1 MTDAIRFLKM
11 AIEKDKNYAE
21 ACGLCAGAYVVAQT
35 YRGMPISPEEKSE
48 ALRFADTAANLG
60 TDDAL
65 ALARAAQAL
74 VYFGKQYERGLA
86 MIERAV
92 ALNPNMSTVWLM
104 RGWINSMCGN
114 PEEAINSFSRVLQFN
129 ERDPARIGACG

>member
-1 MTDAIRFLKM
+1 
-11 AIEKDKNYAE
+11 
-21 ACGLCAGAYVVAQT
+21 
-35 YRGMPISPEEKSE
+35 
-48 ALRFADTAANLG
+48 
-60 TDDAL
+60 DAL

-92 ALNPNMSTVWLM
+92 ALNPNMSSVWLM

-129 ERDPARIGACG
+129 ERDPARIGACSGTALSCFVLGRYEEGCTWAVKALQKHENT